1 MENMDLRQK
10 IIDAGIELY
19 ERGLVTHA
27 FGCISARISTDQ
39 FLITPSGIPYGAMRP
54 EDIVAVSI
62 SKLTYKGDTKPSSEI
77 GIHAAVYKLHPGVS
91 FSVHTHQNYATAFSV
106 LGSDLTDLPEDKAAL
121 LGSTVPVSAYALAG
135 TKSLQAN
142 VMGAMQRFLGSHA
155 ILMKSHGV
163 LCFGSTMDDAF
174 RNAFALEKLCEDRFE
189 EATGRDAF
197 HLSTPEEAED
207 RGLITYHKAPKG
219 LNIFAKTD
227 ILKLFAEY
235 GKDVEIFTDDA
246 AQLFGTKIRCLPND
260 ADQKHILSALR
271 IVPAVLIRDK
281 GAVFYSSSREECE
294 AAFMILE
301 KNCLAAFLSE
311 KKKQG
316 EPLSVL
322 LQVYEHSKYLR
333 AHPRQR

>member
-1 MENMDLRQK
+1 MENLEIRQK
-10 IIDAGIELY
+10 ILDAGLELY
-19 ERGLVTHA
+19 ERGLVTRD
-27 FGCISARISTDQ
+27 FGCISARISNDE
-39 FLITPSGIPYGAMRP
+39 FLITPSGIPYAARRP

-62 SKLTYKGDTKPSSEI
+62 SHLSYSGDTKPSSEI

-106 LGSDLTDLPEDKAAL
+106 LGHDLTHLPEDKAAL
-121 LGSTVPVSAYALAG
+121 LGSTVPVSTYALAG
-135 TKSLQAN
+135 TKSLQSN
-142 VMGAMQRFLGSHA
+142 VMNAMQRFLGSHA
-155 ILMKSHGV
+155 ILMKSHGTI
-163 LCFGSTMDDAF
+163 CFGSTMDDAF

-189 EATGRDAF
+189 EETGRDAF
-197 HLSTPEEAED
+197 HLYTPEEAED
-207 RGLITYHKAPKG
+207 RGLISYHKGPKG
-219 LNIFAKTD
+219 INIFAKTE

-235 GKDVEIFTDDA
+235 GKDVDIFTDDA

-260 ADQKHILSALR
+260 ADQKHILSALK

-281 GAVFYSSSREECE
+281 GAVFFASSREECE
-294 AAFMILE
+294 AAFMILQ
-301 KNCLAAFLSE
+301 KNCLSAFLSE

-333 AHPRQR
+333 SHPRQR